1 MIRHCFSLLSY
12 ALLTLAVLVSS
23 GCRTPALLN
32 VAGLSTAA
40 PSPTSTHESDQ
51 ALLKQLQ
58 AVEVDQSL
66 QQAIAAFQAAET
78 ARHAAD
84 PNSVSKY
91 AQAALACWPYLR
103 SPDATSTLTAQHQVA
118 WDVYHESVERMLD
131 VAWENGTFD
140 PQRGILFTR
149 SDGSTAFIQVKH
161 HGFPWK
167 REDFNEVHVIHDPV
181 DTKLARYWTDPGLGV
196 PMVIVRRRQKKQ
208 NFLGPAIPYSA
219 TAILRPHGP
228 VLPVSYLADVTAASQ
243 GTSPQGNMTAES
255 SSRQA
260 APSQSVFQNAS
271 HRSVDGSRV
280 DAAISLPDQ
289 LAAGATPP
297 TIATLELYDP
307 SRVIDVRY
315 RDHNWQLQ
323 RDTSAPFGIALNEF
337 HHHKYKSFLLPGKAD
352 EDAGLRMIEP
362 YQRGKIPIVLVH
374 GLLSD
379 RATWVDLAN
388 DLRSSP
394 WFNRNFQVWFFQYET
409 GKPYIS
415 SALEMRNA
423 LREAVAFCDPG
434 QSDPALQQMVLVGHS
449 MGGLVSKLQIT
460 SSGTDL
466 WDSIAVIPADQ
477 IRTSEEKHEQIRELF
492 FFEPLPFVKRA
503 VFIGSPHQGSSLATS
518 WIGRLGSA
526 LVHPSKERVQSTK
539 TILADN
545 PGVFVEDVTRH
556 VPTSVDLL
564 RPDNPLLMA
573 TYTLPVNPE
582 VRLHTII
589 GTGRALRDGTPADGV
604 VPIESARHPGTS
616 SECRIDTTHTKL
628 PDDEQTTEEIVRIL
642 GEHLRSLPPNVV
654 TTSPASDSS
663 QPSVASHETGVA
675 APVNR
680 SIPIPKVATQPAASV
695 MLTR

>member
-1 MIRHCFSLLSY
+1 MVRHCFSLLSY
-12 ALLTLAVLVSS
+12 TLLTLAVLVSS
-23 GCRTPALLN
+23 GCRTPALLT
-32 VAGLSTAA
+32 VAGLSTTA
-40 PSPTSTHESDQ
+40 PSPTSTHESDEV
-51 ALLKQLQ
+51 LLRQLQ
-58 AVEVDQSL
+58 AVNVDQTL
-66 QQAIAAFQAAET
+66 QTAIADFQTAEAARR
-78 ARHAAD
+78 ASD

-103 SPDATSTLTAQHQVA
+103 STDTTSTVTKQHQVA

-149 SDGSTAFIQVKH
+149 SDGSPAFIQVKH

-167 REDFNEVHVIHDPV
+167 QEDFNEVHVIHDPV
-181 DTKLARYWTDPGLGV
+181 DAKLARYWSDPGLGV
-196 PMVIVRRRQKKQ
+196 PMVIVRRRQKKEE
-208 NFLGPAIPYSA
+208 FLGPAIPYSA
-219 TAILRPHGP
+219 TGILRPHGP
-228 VLPVSYLADVTAASQ
+228 VLPVSYLADVTAESR
-243 GTSPQGNMTAES
+243 GISPQATLMPKSSASKAEQS
-255 SSRQA
+255 K
-260 APSQSVFQNAS
+260 SVFQNAS
-271 HRSVDGSRV
+271 HRSVENSRTET
-280 DAAISLPDQ
+280 AISLPDPI
-289 LAAGATPP
+289 AAGTTPP

-307 SRVIDVRY
+307 SRVMDVHY
-315 RDHNWQLQ
+315 RDDNWQLQ

-415 SALEMRNA
+415 SALEMRTA
-423 LREAVAFCDPG
+423 LQEAVRFCDPDL
-434 QSDPALQQMVLVGHS
+434 SDPTMQQMVLVGHS

-477 IRTSEEKHEQIRELF
+477 IRTSEEKHQQIRDLF
-492 FFEPLPFVKRA
+492 FFEPLPFIKRA

-539 TILADN
+539 TILANN

-589 GTGRALRDGTPADGV
+589 GTGRTLRDGTPADGV

-628 PDDEQTTEEIVRIL
+628 PDDEKTTEEIVRIL
-642 GEHLRSLPPNVV
+642 GEHLRSLPLNAV
-654 TTSPASDSS
+654 TTNPAAVSS
-663 QPSVASHETGVA
+663 AS
-675 APVNR
+675 
-680 SIPIPKVATQPAASV
+680 QPAASV